1 MVDANLYKRLV
12 DFLDG
17 SIILAQ
23 LFEITVFYPRVSRPL
38 FQYLTRWNSQGDTII
53 VEWVGVDHY
62 VLDIVA
68 RP

>member
-23 LFEITVFYPRVSRPL
+23 LFKITVFYPRVSRPL
-38 FQYLTRWNSQGDTII
+38 FQYLTRRNGQGDTII
-53 VEWVGVDHY
+53 VERVGVYHY
-62 VLDIVA
+62 VLHIIA